1 MMSPAETPRRR
12 PGRRSV
18 KKDGPNPVDVHVGSR
33 IRLRRMLLGMS
44 QTELGHALDLTFQ
57 QVQKYERGDNRV
69 SASMLHKT
77 AQVLDIPVSFFFEDL
92 DPNAATGEVPITPP
106 PKRGR
111 PRKRVEAEGLMVGG
125 ESETIYRRETLEF
138 VRYYSQLPSAVRQCL
153 LDVVKSA
160 SRLSDE
166 GTNAI
171 DVSKLIG

>member
-1 MMSPAETPRRR
+1 MVATTDTPRRR

-77 AQVLDIPVSFFFEDL
+77 SQVLDIPVSFFFEDL
-92 DPNAATGEVPITPP
+92 DPNTLNGTTEAAPP

-111 PRKRVEAEGLMVGG
+111 PRKQVEAEALMVGG
-125 ESETIYRRETLEF
+125 ESETIFRRETLEF
-138 VRYYSQLPSAVRQCL
+138 VRYYSQLPTEVRQRL

-160 SRLSDE
+160 SKLSDD
-166 GTNAI
+166 TNTPTLDSALA
-171 DVSKLIG
+171 S